1 MGSPTF
7 AELEAAPPPNSI
19 QSPITSWEIRAPE
32 RHRDLPRVTE
42 KFSKVF
48 NQLMDVLLSETP
60 EVNPWPC
67 HVLAKGPQA
76 GYFNL

>member
-7 AELEAAPPPNSI
+7 AELEAAPPP
-19 QSPITSWEIRAPE
+19 QHQGVQVLHGKYGPQE
-32 RHRDLPRVTE
+32 RHRDLPKGHRN
-42 KFSKVF
+42 FQSIQSAHGCSAF
-48 NQLMDVLLSETP
+48 RNP